1 MYIYISL
8 LSVLVVAF
16 AKIYIVTPCHVIAV
30 GGLCPKSR
38 GFGGIFSVQRNLNLL
53 ATLQCFARFAPKHPK
68 YVYIL
73 YIYLEKPLCFIRPLK
88 NMKNNTLNPSL
99 FGYRVSKTAQTAVF
113 C

>member
-68 YVYIL
+68 YVYIYIL
-73 YIYLEKPLCFIRPLK
+73 YILRKTSMFYKAVEKYEK
-88 NMKNNTLNPSL
+88 QH
-99 FGYRVSKTAQTAVF
+99 SKS
-113 C
+113 

>member
-1 MYIYISL
+1 MYISL

-68 YVYIL
+68 YVYIIYIYTL
-73 YIYLEKPLCFIRPLK
+73 YIFRKTSMFYKAVEKYEK
-88 NMKNNTLNPSL
+88 QH
-99 FGYRVSKTAQTAVF
+99 SKS
-113 C
+113 